1 MFPGRKRGEI
11 EYVRV
16 CCVCARAH
24 ACVRACVHVSVF
36 VCAGED
42 GDAEVDHCLMIA
54 RGLTPRRLASAALLH
69 GQARTDP
76 RTSLGQGP
84 SASSPMNSP
93 DAVDGTADAQTG
105 GMLGEYE
112 HFWGGESPRSQFLV
126 AFCSMY
132 SRTLSVEN
140 FCQAWTL
147 VLRQR
152 HLRLCCLAL
161 WGLGVSSTCR

>member
-1 MFPGRKRGEI
+1 MRGAVRPNCHTFTLSHSEPGRAPTGSMPAAARPHCI
-11 EYVRV
+11 L
-16 CCVCARAH
+16 CARDL
-24 ACVRACVHVSVF
+24 RIMIVSERITLSKFPYPVANCWF
-36 VCAGED
+36 ALGETF
-42 GDAEVDHCLMIA
+42 ITRR
-54 RGLTPRRLASAALLH
+54 RGSSPR
-69 GQARTDP
+69 
-76 RTSLGQGP
+76 
-84 SASSPMNSP
+84 ASSPMNLP

-112 HFWGGESPRSQFLV
+112 HFWGGENPRSQFLV

-147 VLRQR
+147 VLRHR